1 MVYWSHSRQN
11 YGNVAASPFPSEG
24 QITTGTTFLLDNIY
38 RNGVPARS
46 RPTTPLVSRTPTPSH
61 ALSGVGTCYLLIHQ
75 PSTTSM
81 PSRVTWTPKHRISI
95 AFNLIVLILPE
106 CVGGVPGRC
115 VNSPWEVALLWK
127 KKKNGWRH
135 FKFGICR
142 RVY

>member
-1 MVYWSHSRQN
+1 MVYWSHSLQN

-81 PSRVTWTPKHRISI
+81 PSRVT
-95 AFNLIVLILPE
+95 
-106 CVGGVPGRC
+106 
-115 VNSPWEVALLWK
+115 
-127 KKKNGWRH
+127 
-135 FKFGICR
+135 
-142 RVY
+142 